1 MIFSLFFVRDE
12 GLTACSHFQYRWF
25 INLSIILS
33 FLFHSHLS
41 LVLCSACLALTFWL
55 IPYHAGLCLSC
66 NLSVPPSIHRGTNV
80 QSISKDRSCKTPPTK
95 SGVQHLFLGFFFWRL
110 GPWAELM
117 QAQWKSSLSQGRS
130 GMLAIHVTPGCWLI
144 AGSVRVKGNAMPGLA
159 ARVSCLSA
167 WKRGATPCQPLSHA
181 TSTSQGKA
189 LCLMHK
195 SW

>member
-1 MIFSLFFVRDE
+1 MVFSLFLVRDE

-33 FLFHSHLS
+33 FLLHSHLS

-95 SGVQHLFLGFFFWRL
+95 SLDLVYLVFSTCFWGFFFFGDWVP
-110 GPWAELM
+110 G
-117 QAQWKSSLSQGRS
+117 QNSCKHS
-130 GMLAIHVTPGCWLI
+130 GNPA
-144 AGSVRVKGNAMPGLA
+144 
-159 ARVSCLSA
+159 
-167 WKRGATPCQPLSHA
+167 
-181 TSTSQGKA
+181 
-189 LCLMHK
+189 
-195 SW
+195 